1 MSTPA
6 GDGHIGDATINVNAN
21 TTAAALAI
29 RGLTRDA
36 NGNLRDMRGRFVSE
50 SRLITNSLNTIT
62 GGSNRFK
69 DALDSLK
76 GSSLLLSPALIPIAA
91 AAAPI
96 AASVGAAAV
105 AVGAFS
111 AAAAGQ
117 VVAIGEANEA
127 EKKYT
132 DAVKEHGKASKE
144 ATEAEKAYLTAVQKL
159 PPATRQAAA
168 GLSVLKDEYKAWSN
182 SLAGDTMPVA
192 TKSFALFG
200 AVFPKL
206 TPVVKGAAGE
216 LNRFVTIIAGGIQS
230 GSFDKFMASFA
241 EFSTGALAK
250 ANDGLIRLT
259 RTLDTGKIGGG
270 LSEFMA
276 YAKEN
281 GPLVGDTLKN
291 VAQALTKLLIAGSE
305 VGVGL
310 LTVINAF
317 ASLVAAVPTG
327 LITNLL
333 QVAIAFKAVKLAAA
347 GFSVVSAGILAATTQ
362 IAAMRTAAGAAT
374 GRMAALGAAMTAMSR
389 GAKLAVAGTGI
400 GLLLIALSELSQMG
414 KSTPP
419 NVDRLTTALGK
430 LGQTGK
436 VTGEAAKVFGADFG
450 KLRSQID
457 KVTNPSVAESI
468 NNWGHD
474 ITGGLLSAGEA
485 TEEVT
490 GSFKAIDESLTNLVR
505 GGKAGLAAAALA
517 NLLKGMNP
525 EQVNKLTGSLGD
537 YDAALADAAFE
548 QRLAAQAMGLF
559 GAQAQATSAKLAAQ
573 KASADGLRQAVH
585 ALNDVNRQALGGMI
599 GFEAAIDAAAAA
611 ARENGGSLRMVNGQ
625 LDLNSAK
632 ARDSAGKLTDLAAR
646 TDENTAAA
654 RANFA
659 SWSTVNG
666 IYQRG
671 RGELIKSAQTMG
683 LTEIQAKKLADQ
695 ILKTPNKTAF
705 LRGDMQDLQQ
715 KLVHAKNQ
723 LAKVPDSRKAEIRAR
738 IDQLTA
744 AIAEARRKLDAIDG
758 KTATTY
764 VKVVTSKYPNLFGP
778 GIGSALAHGG
788 PVGRAAGGLIGFP
801 HGGPVRGPGTSTSD
815 SILTALSDG
824 EFVIRAAA
832 VRRYGVGT
840 FAALNA
846 LQSPAPHLARAGVP
860 AASID
865 VGSTRSAPVVNVTY
879 APQINLEN
887 RGVIGSKRELENWLA
902 GTMEDLR
909 LQGRLPMGT
918 AA

>member
-6 GDGHIGDATINVNAN
+6 GDGSIGNATITVNAN

-50 SRLITNSLNTIT
+50 SRLINNSLTTVT

-69 DALDSLK
+69 TALGSLK
-76 GSSLLLSPALIPIAA
+76 SASLLLSPALIPIAA

-96 AASVGAAAV
+96 AASVGAAAI

-117 VVAIGEANEA
+117 VVAISEAAEA

-132 DAVKEHGKASKE
+132 DAVEEHGKASKQ
-144 ATEAEKAYLTAVQKL
+144 AAEAEKAYLTAVQKL

-192 TKSFALFG
+192 TKSFAVFG

-230 GSFDKFMASFA
+230 PSFDRFMVSFA

-259 RTLDTGKIGGG
+259 RTLDTGKISGG
-270 LSEFMA
+270 LSEFMQ

-317 ASLVAAVPTG
+317 TSLVAAVPTG

-389 GAKLAVAGTGI
+389 TAKIAVAGTGI

-414 KSTPP
+414 KAAPP

-436 VTGEAAKVFGADFG
+436 VTGEAAKVFGTDFG

-468 NNWGHD
+468 NNWGAD

-548 QRLAAQAMGLF
+548 QKLAADAMGLF
-559 GAQAQATSAKLAAQ
+559 GAQAQATSTKLAAQ
-573 KASADGLRQAVH
+573 KQSADGLRQAIQ
-585 ALNDVNRQALGGMI
+585 ALNDIQRAGLGGMI
-599 GFEAAIDAAAAA
+599 GFEAAIDAATAAA
-611 ARENGGSLRMVNGQ
+611 KENAGALSITRGQ
-625 LDLNSAK
+625 LNLNTEKSRTA
-632 ARDSAGKLTDLAAR
+632 ATALNDLAAK
-646 TDENTAAA
+646 TDAATGAA
-654 RANFA
+654 RDNGA

-671 RGELIKSAQTMG
+671 RGELIKSAQQMG
-683 LTEIQAKKLADQ
+683 LTEAQAKRLADQ
-695 ILKTPNKTAF
+695 ILKTPNKTA
-705 LRGDMQDLQQ
+705 LLKGDMTDLQS
-715 KLVHAKNQ
+715 KLADAKKR
-723 LAKVPDSRKAEIRAR
+723 LASVPDSRKAAVRAEIS
-738 IDQLTA
+738 QLNA

-778 GIGSALAHGG
+778 GLGSALAHGG

-801 HGGPVRGPGTSTSD
+801 GGGPVRGPGTSTSD

-832 VRRYGVGT
+832 VRRYGAGT

-846 LQSPAPHLARAGVP
+846 LQTPSPRLARPGAP
-860 AASID
+860 AAPLE
-865 VGSTRSAPVVNVTY
+865 VGSMRAAPVVNVTY

-909 LQGRLPMGT
+909 LQGRLPMG
-918 AA
+918 AAA

>member
-6 GDGHIGDATINVNAN
+6 GDGQIGDATITVNAN

-29 RGLTRDA
+29 RGLTRDV

-50 SRLITNSLNTIT
+50 SRLINNSLNTIT
-62 GGSNRFK
+62 GGSDRFK
-69 DALDSLK
+69 AALGSLK
-76 GSSLLLSPALIPIAA
+76 SAALLLSPALIPIAA

-96 AASVGAAAV
+96 AASVGAAAI

-117 VVAIGEANEA
+117 IVAISEASEA

-132 DAVKEHGKASKE
+132 DAVTEHGKASKE
-144 ATEAEKAYLTAVQKL
+144 ATEAEKTYLVAVQKL

-168 GLSVLKDEYKAWSN
+168 GLSVLKDGYKAWSD

-192 TKSFALFG
+192 TKSFAVFG

-206 TPVVKGAAGE
+206 TPIVKGAAGE
-216 LNRFVTIIAGGIQS
+216 LNRFMTIVAGGIQS
-230 GSFDKFMASFA
+230 PSFDRFMASFA

-317 ASLVAAVPTG
+317 TSLIAAVPTG

-347 GFSVVSAGILAATTQ
+347 GFSAVSAGLLAMTAQVT
-362 IAAMRTAAGAAT
+362 AMRTAAGAAT
-374 GRMAALGAAMTAMSR
+374 GRMAALGAAIGVMSR
-389 GAKLAVAGTGI
+389 GMKLAVAGTGI
-400 GLLLIALSELSQMG
+400 GLLLIALTELSQMG
-414 KSTPP
+414 KAVPP

-468 NNWGHD
+468 NNWGAD
-474 ITGGLLSAGEA
+474 VTNGLLSAGEA

-505 GGKAGLAAAALA
+505 GGKAGLAGAALA
-517 NLLKGMNP
+517 NMLKGMNP
-525 EQVNKLTGSLGD
+525 EQVEKLTGSLGD
-537 YDAALADAAFE
+537 YDAALADMAFE
-548 QRLAAQAMGLF
+548 QKLAADAMGLF
-559 GAQAQATSAKLAAQ
+559 GAQAQAVQAKLNAQ
-573 KASADGLRQAVH
+573 KQSTDGLRQSIH
-585 ALNDVNRQALGGMI
+585 ALSDAYIMARGGVRGM
-599 GFEAAIDAAAAA
+599 EAAIDAARVAFAENGKALNLTTAAGRANNEALDNLATATKRAAEA
-611 ARENGGSLRMVNGQ
+611 ARDNGS
-625 LDLNSAK
+625 
-632 ARDSAGKLTDLAAR
+632 
-646 TDENTAAA
+646 
-654 RANFA
+654 
-659 SWSTVNG
+659 SWETVNG
-666 IYQRG
+666 ILSRG
-671 RGELIKSAQTMG
+671 RGEFIKVADQMG
-683 LTEIQAKKLADQ
+683 LNRQQAKKLADQ
-695 ILKTPNKTAF
+695 IIGVPLTKTSL
-705 LRGDMQDLQQ
+705 LRGDMTDLQQ
-715 KLVHAKNQ
+715 KLTHAKNQ
-723 LAKVPDSRKAEIRAR
+723 LARVPDSRKAEVRAR
-738 IDQLTA
+738 IEQLEA
-744 AIAEARRKLDAIDG
+744 ALRRARGLLNGIDG
-758 KTATTY
+758 KVAKTY
-764 VKVVTSKYPNLFGP
+764 VVTYHSDVRLGGVSNPGTGGP
-778 GIGSALAHGG
+778 GGFPKG
-788 PVGRAAGGLIGFP
+788 AAQGGLIGYP
-801 HGGPVRGPGTSTSD
+801 HGGPVRGTGTSTSD
-815 SILTALSDG
+815 SILTALSNG

-832 VRRYGVGT
+832 VRHYGAGM

-846 LQSPAPHLARAGVP
+846 LQTPLRAPGRGGMSAAALGVG
-860 AASID
+860 ATRT
-865 VGSTRSAPVVNVTY
+865 GSGGGSVVITNHFH
-879 APQINLEN
+879 LEN
-887 RGVIGSKRELENWLA
+887 RGVIGSQREAENWLI
-902 GTMEDLR
+902 GSMDRLR